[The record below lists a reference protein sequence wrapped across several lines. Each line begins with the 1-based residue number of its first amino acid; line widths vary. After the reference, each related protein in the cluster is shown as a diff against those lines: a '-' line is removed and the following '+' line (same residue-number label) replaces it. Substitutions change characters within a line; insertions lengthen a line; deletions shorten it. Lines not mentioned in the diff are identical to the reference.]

1 MPISAIFCN
10 SSMFIVPGI
19 FSTIDLIPFF
29 ITPSAPIT
37 TGSAVVSIFHILLTS
52 ISKSLYLDNF
62 STSFIE
68 TFLLDGIFIS
78 ISWHVLNQ
86 WACVK

>member
-19 FSTIDLIPFF
+19 FATVHLIPFF

-37 TGSAVVSIFHILLTS
+37 SGSVVVFIFHILLTS
-52 ISKSLYLDNF
+52 ISKSLYFDSF

-68 TFLLDGIFIS
+68 TFLSEGIVIS
-78 ISWHVLNQ
+78 ISWHVLLM
-86 WACVK
+86 

>member
-19 FSTIDLIPFF
+19 FSTVNLIPFF

-37 TGSAVVSIFHILLTS
+37 TGSVVVFIFHILLTS
-52 ISKSLYLDNF
+52 IIIIIIMLKVVVHFMGKDQQSRASRFAFYCE
-62 STSFIE
+62 STPV
-68 TFLLDGIFIS
+68 S
-78 ISWHVLNQ
+78 IV
-86 WACVK
+86 